1 MCRAEIGQS
10 RGEWRAG
17 HAQSAD
23 VATVS
28 SVAGATPPKRQPM
41 APPMTVCA
49 ANTRA
54 SGGVAVVTAARCAA
68 AETSMGPTSW
78 GAGSL
83 RM

>member
-1 MCRAEIGQS
+1 VLCREQW
-10 RGEWRAG
+10 GESGG

-28 SVAGATPPKRQPM
+28 SVAGVTPPKRQPM

-49 ANTRA
+49 ANTSA
-54 SGGVAVVTAARCAA
+54 SGGVAEVTAARCAA
-68 AETSMGPTSW
+68 AEHSMGPTSW

-83 RM
+83 NI